1 MRIIV
6 FLLIAILQRSSC
18 VNESLLDILNTPI
31 QDNEKDNFLTHTDTD
46 DSLRDENGLQVDA
59 KPDSE
64 DFFHGTR
71 MWPLMKQDKR
81 SNSYPYQKVPPLSIF
96 KSIRRKRPDKSHM
109 EKLAY
114 LLNNYRENVEP
125 PEINFEEGNKKRTH
139 LFGFWTNYL
148 ARN

>member
-18 VNESLLDILNTPI
+18 VNESLLDILNSPR

-46 DSLRDENGLQVDA
+46 DSLRDGNELQVDG
-59 KPDSE
+59 KPDPE

-81 SNSYPYQKVPPLSIF
+81 SNSYPYQTVSPL
-96 KSIRRKRPDKSHM
+96 IRHAPN
-109 EKLAY
+109 L
-114 LLNNYRENVEP
+114 
-125 PEINFEEGNKKRTH
+125 
-139 LFGFWTNYL
+139 
-148 ARN
+148 

>member
-18 VNESLLDILNTPI
+18 VNESLLDILNIPRH
-31 QDNEKDNFLTHTDTD
+31 DKEKDNFLTHTDTN
-46 DSLRDENGLQVDA
+46 DSLRDGNGFQIDA

-64 DFFHGTR
+64 GFFHGTR
-71 MWPLMKQDKR
+71 MWPMMKQDKR
-81 SNSYPYQKVPPLSIF
+81 SNRYPYQNVPPLSVF